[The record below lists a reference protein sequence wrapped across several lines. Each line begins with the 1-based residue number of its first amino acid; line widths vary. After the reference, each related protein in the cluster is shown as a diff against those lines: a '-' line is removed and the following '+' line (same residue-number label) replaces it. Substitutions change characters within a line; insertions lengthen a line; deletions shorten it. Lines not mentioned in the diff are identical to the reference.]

1 MQGGNTTLRL
11 DPARMQLQ
19 TGFVGVYLELNAAEE
34 EIFLHTVDRIGL
46 NDEEVYVKMVTS
58 WERKGRQETQE
69 EIAMNL
75 LQRGMTI
82 SETVEITG
90 LTVERV
96 RELQAQLSQS
106 KD

>member
-1 MQGGNTTLRL
+1 MRQKKK
-11 DPARMQLQ
+11 
-19 TGFVGVYLELNAAEE
+19 FF
-34 EIFLHTVDRIGL
+34 ISTVDRMGL
-46 NDEEVYVKMVTS
+46 NDEEVYVEMVTS

-96 RELQAQLSQS
+96 RELQAQGRS
-106 KD
+106 